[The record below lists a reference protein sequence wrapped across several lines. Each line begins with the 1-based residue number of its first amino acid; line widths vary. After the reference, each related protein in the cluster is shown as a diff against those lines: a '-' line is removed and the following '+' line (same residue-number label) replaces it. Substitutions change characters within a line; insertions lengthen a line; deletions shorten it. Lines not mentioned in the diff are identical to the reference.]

1 MGFRTGIQANGQ
13 GTQAP
18 SGSSSNSANA
28 QILQKSSA
36 YWVATTHVQYNLD
49 TAEIHLKANR
59 TADARANLDSV
70 AAAYYGCGDTNP
82 VPLPQYK
89 GTQITYPTT
98 AGSTDIGSNATTMSI
113 YGVANKRAQ
122 NYNTAKAVP
131 GTASA
136 TSPCTSGTP
145 PCTKAVAQL
154 NIDVGA
160 ALNAAT
166 PTAATVQ
173 TIRDSVNTIF
183 AQAAQR
189 YIAKITLGA
198 HLPGNGMGGSTNP
211 ATTITTPATN
221 PTTGYWGGNWGI
233 WNAANLKQST
243 ACGGV
248 SSQMPQAPCAAGTAC
263 ANGALNTDTSLKM
276 NGGLACSKLTT
287 PAGTAASNTAT
298 FGTVMPEV
306 KMSGSGS
313 GAGTCTAT
321 TDMPGKQVP
330 GNCAGTNALPYTVAL
345 TEGYLNNNGVKNG
358 GLTNE
363 QIKKATRG
371 LPQTAVLGADFDKT
385 TPTACIGPSVIFNDV
400 KNSGIDTG
408 ITVTASLLISK
419 GVALCDPFGYVPAT
433 GAFGGE
439 PATQAEGP
447 VPSAAATYATN
458 KVYYAGVNNGQNG
471 VSLDLTKFWDP
482 ITAAQASGGGFCC
495 GALYYGTDG
504 LGRGIPTNDPPIVGV
519 TKNSAFTP
527 TPLTGAAMEREIVPG
542 GVCTGEAANNAK
554 MEGLSAATN
563 VKEKEQLE
571 GQAFYAVLAPSQYV
585 LPKVNSVATTQA
597 ANEARQKKCSETIT
611 NMLRM
616 NRVSAGTSTSAATC
630 DANALAIP
638 GVSTDV
644 CTGTGY
650 SAVEYPLW
658 MVGIGGGTTPTNYAV
673 PNGYCYANACLE
685 NFAAVGTAATF
696 DGAAKLSTLQSS
708 PDMSTNPSATTG
720 NSCGRANA
728 ACMAPPATWTGG
740 EAVFKVC
747 SKTAGDETSCT
758 LADKQGQTGMLP
770 TA

>member
-1 MGFRTGIQANGQ
+1 MG
-13 GTQAP
+13 
-18 SGSSSNSANA
+18 
-28 QILQKSSA
+28 ILQKSSA

-49 TAEIHLKANR
+49 IAETHLKANR

-211 ATTITTPATN
+211 GTTITTPATN

-233 WNAANLKQST
+233 WNAANLKQAT

-248 SSQMPQAPCAAGTAC
+248 SSQMPQAPCAAGGAC

-287 PAGTAASNTAT
+287 AAQAIAGTAASNTAT

-313 GAGTCTAT
+313 GAGACTAT

-345 TEGYLNNNGVKNG
+345 TEGYLNNNGAKNG
-358 GLTNE
+358 GLTND

-371 LPQTAVLGADFDKT
+371 LPQTAVLGADFDKS
-385 TPTACIGPSVIFNDV
+385 TPTARIGPSVIFNDV

-408 ITVTASLLISK
+408 ITTTASLLISK
-419 GVALCDPFGYVPAT
+419 GLHFVPPSAMFPHLGLSGGNPPHRLKALCP
-433 GAFGGE
+433 
-439 PATQAEGP
+439 QLL
-447 VPSAAATYATN
+447 
-458 KVYYAGVNNGQNG
+458 Q
-471 VSLDLTKFWDP
+471 
-482 ITAAQASGGGFCC
+482 
-495 GALYYGTDG
+495 
-504 LGRGIPTNDPPIVGV
+504 
-519 TKNSAFTP
+519 P
-527 TPLTGAAMEREIVPG
+527 TPQTRFTTRALTM
-542 GVCTGEAANNAK
+542 AK
-554 MEGLSAATN
+554 MEFHWISQSSGTLSRRP
-563 VKEKEQLE
+563 KL
-571 GQAFYAVLAPSQYV
+571 QAV
-585 LPKVNSVATTQA
+585 
-597 ANEARQKKCSETIT
+597 
-611 NMLRM
+611 
-616 NRVSAGTSTSAATC
+616 G
-630 DANALAIP
+630 
-638 GVSTDV
+638 
-644 CTGTGY
+644 
-650 SAVEYPLW
+650 SAVVLSTTAQTGWAVGSLQMTRPSSESPRTQHSCLPRSLGRRWNGRLPLGACAR
-658 MVGIGGGTTPTNYAV
+658 VRPPTTPRWKV
-673 PNGYCYANACLE
+673 
-685 NFAAVGTAATF
+685 F
-696 DGAAKLSTLQSS
+696 LQRR
-708 PDMSTNPSATTG
+708 T
-720 NSCGRANA
+720 
-728 ACMAPPATWTGG
+728 
-740 EAVFKVC
+740 
-747 SKTAGDETSCT
+747 
-758 LADKQGQTGMLP
+758 
-770 TA
+770 

>member
-1 MGFRTGIQANGQ
+1 MG
-13 GTQAP
+13 
-18 SGSSSNSANA
+18 
-28 QILQKSSA
+28 
-36 YWVATTHVQYNLD
+36 
-49 TAEIHLKANR
+49 
-59 TADARANLDSV
+59 
-70 AAAYYGCGDTNP
+70 
-82 VPLPQYK
+82 
-89 GTQITYPTT
+89 
-98 AGSTDIGSNATTMSI
+98 
-113 YGVANKRAQ
+113 
-122 NYNTAKAVP
+122 
-131 GTASA
+131 
-136 TSPCTSGTP
+136 
-145 PCTKAVAQL
+145 
-154 NIDVGA
+154 
-160 ALNAAT
+160 
-166 PTAATVQ
+166 
-173 TIRDSVNTIF
+173 

-211 ATTITTPATN
+211 GTTITTPATN

-233 WNAANLKQST
+233 WNAASLKQAT

-248 SSQMPQAPCAAGTAC
+248 SSQMPQAPCAAGTQC
-263 ANGALNTDTSLKM
+263 ANGALTTDTSLKM

-287 PAGTAASNTAT
+287 AARAIAGTAASNTAT

-306 KMSGSGS
+306 KMSGSGT
-313 GAGTCTAT
+313 GVGNCAAT
-321 TDMPGKQVP
+321 TDMPGKQTP

-345 TEGYLNNNGVKNG
+345 TEGYLANNAAKNG
-358 GLTNE
+358 GPTND

-371 LPQTAVLGADFDKT
+371 LPQTAVLGADFDKS

-400 KNSGIDTG
+400 LNSGINTG
-408 ITVTASLLISK
+408 ETTTNSIPAGK
-419 GVALCDPFGYVPAT
+419 GVALRDPFGYVPAI

-439 PATQAEGP
+439 PASQADGP
-447 VPSAAATYATN
+447 VPSAAATYTTN
-458 KVYYAGVNNGQNG
+458 KRYYQGVNAGQDG

-482 ITAAQASGGGFCC
+482 ITAAQASGGAFCC

-504 LGRGIPTNDPPIVGV
+504 LGRGIPTNDQPIVAV
-519 TKNSAFTP
+519 TKNSAFLP
-527 TPLTGAAMEREIVPG
+527 TPLIGAAMEREIVPG
-542 GVCTGEAANNAK
+542 GVCTGEA
-554 MEGLSAATN
+554 
-563 VKEKEQLE
+563 
-571 GQAFYAVLAPSQYV
+571 AFYAVLAPSQYV

-720 NSCGRANA
+720 NSCGRAN
-728 ACMAPPATWTGG
+728 
-740 EAVFKVC
+740 
-747 SKTAGDETSCT
+747 
-758 LADKQGQTGMLP
+758 
-770 TA
+770 